1 MNRKFIQIVST
12 FGIIFL
18 ISTTLCSMLFAEGLT
33 NPGSNNELSLD
44 ASVSFT
50 EEFTTIT
57 YRDATTT
64 AFGWGTGTI
73 TSARDLGI
81 AALGFIAST
90 NPIRDI
96 EVQGKRAYAV
106 QYNPTS
112 GSESLNVFD
121 ISEPTNIRRTG
132 YRNSH
137 LQQMSIAVEGDA
149 VYAGRGVTSGLIT
162 SYYYTDPYSNGNA
175 LQNTLCDG
183 SVTDIETNGYLVYYT
198 AYNSTSGYSLRVLN
212 AEDPAAHI
220 NITASWMSSNALGL
234 AVDGNMVY
242 VAAST
247 EGFYAIDVT
256 DQNVFVETGYINTPG
271 NATDV
276 IIDGTLAYL
285 ADGPAGVH
293 VLDISNPA
301 NPTILGTFDTAGNA
315 RKLVLQG
322 NTLFVADGS
331 NGVVVLD
338 VADPFHPT
346 PVPRP
351 AITPFVW
358 DVDLYGGVLV
368 VATDDGLHTF
378 NVGPGITNIATT
390 AFANPYTGFDAW
402 DVRVQG
408 NIAIVA
414 AGPDGIYTL
423 DVSDPNNPI
432 LLDQDVY
439 DGTSFYRKLDVK
451 GDFAYVADY
460 GTGNGMR
467 IYDISDPTNIVYVEM
482 EGLSFAADIAVY
494 GDVVFVADG
503 TFGVYLFNISDPSNS
518 VSLDFFDVFSNVT
531 ALWVQGP
538 HLYVVED
545 IGASLA
551 VCLYIYNIADIENE
565 VQISFDAVDAEFYD
579 IYVDGDVAYTADNE
593 WMILY
598 NFTDPTTPFWT
609 TWTQNDSLGVWGF
622 GPYCLST
629 GTHGVSLY
637 DSSDTTVPVPASSSY
652 PEATGGKQI
661 TTHGDYTYVANTSS
675 LVILRHFE
683 SLADTYVSGTTFAQ
697 SIEIDTLTFGV
708 IKSATLTAIDFVP
721 PGTEV
726 DYFLS
731 ANGGLNWELV
741 TPGTPH
747 EFVNKGM
754 DLRWLVEITGPRI
767 SSAHIY
773 EVSIDFETSIFSNTM
788 IYILAGAG
796 GGLLLV
802 IILVIVI
809 VSVVKRKK
817 VPTR

>member
-1 MNRKFIQIVST
+1 M
-12 FGIIFL
+12 
-18 ISTTLCSMLFAEGLT
+18 
-33 NPGSNNELSLD
+33 
-44 ASVSFT
+44 
-50 EEFTTIT
+50 
-57 YRDATTT
+57 
-64 AFGWGTGTI
+64 
-73 TSARDLGI
+73 
-81 AALGFIAST
+81 
-90 NPIRDI
+90 
-96 EVQGKRAYAV
+96 
-106 QYNPTS
+106 
-112 GSESLNVFD
+112 
-121 ISEPTNIRRTG
+121 
-132 YRNSH
+132 
-137 LQQMSIAVEGDA
+137 
-149 VYAGRGVTSGLIT
+149 
-162 SYYYTDPYSNGNA
+162 
-175 LQNTLCDG
+175 
-183 SVTDIETNGYLVYYT
+183 
-198 AYNSTSGYSLRVLN
+198 
-212 AEDPAAHI
+212 
-220 NITASWMSSNALGL
+220 
-234 AVDGNMVY
+234 
-242 VAAST
+242 
-247 EGFYAIDVT
+247 
-256 DQNVFVETGYINTPG
+256 
-271 NATDV
+271 
-276 IIDGTLAYL
+276 
-285 ADGPAGVH
+285 
-293 VLDISNPA
+293 
-301 NPTILGTFDTAGNA
+301 
-315 RKLVLQG
+315 
-322 NTLFVADGS
+322 
-331 NGVVVLD
+331 
-338 VADPFHPT
+338 
-346 PVPRP
+346 
-351 AITPFVW
+351 
-358 DVDLYGGVLV
+358 LV
-368 VATDDGLHTF
+368 VATDDCLHTF

-390 AFANPYTGFDAW
+390 AFDNPYTGFDAW

-518 VSLDFFDVFSNVT
+518 VSLGFFDVFSNVT

-538 HLYVVED
+538 HLYVVESLP
-545 IGASLA
+545 GAPVVAS
-551 VCLYIYNIADIENE
+551 LYIYNIADIENE
-565 VQISFDAVDAEFYD
+565 VQIGFSAVDAMFYD
-579 IYVDGDVAYTADNE
+579 IYVDGDLGYTADHD

-598 NFTDPTTPFWT
+598 NFTDPTAPVWS
-609 TWTQNDSLGVWGF
+609 TWTLNDSLGVWGF

-629 GTHGVSLY
+629 GDHGVSL
-637 DSSDTTVPVPASSSY
+637 SDLSDPFAFDPVISSY
-652 PEATGGKQI
+652 PYATGGKQI

-683 SLADTYVSGTTFAQ
+683 SLADTYVAGTTFAQ

-708 IKSATLTAIDFVP
+708 IKSATLSSIDFVP
-721 PGTEV
+721 PRTEV

-754 DLRWLVEITGPRI
+754 DLRWFVEITGPRF